1 MVACASISGVGS
13 GSDVGSGMFV
23 SDGVTSSSVF
33 AGLSSLSGV
42 LQLVI
47 STMKSKMVVTAY
59 NIFIRYRDPFSVK
72 WQWDMTRSYV

>member
-1 MVACASISGVGS
+1 MGVGS

-47 STMKSKMVVTAY
+47 STMKVRWLSLHI
-59 NIFIRYRDPFSVK
+59 IFSSGTVILFG
-72 WQWDMTRSYV
+72 